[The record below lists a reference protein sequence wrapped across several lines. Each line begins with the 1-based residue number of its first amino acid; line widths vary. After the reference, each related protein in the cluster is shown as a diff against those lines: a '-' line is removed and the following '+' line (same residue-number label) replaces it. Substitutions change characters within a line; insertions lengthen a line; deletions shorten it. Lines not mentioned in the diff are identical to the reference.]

1 MRTFSLILVFL
12 LWAGAVA
19 QQESAQL
26 PPGALGTRTG
36 SPANL
41 ATPSGSSTGWWQVT
55 LALVV
60 VAVAL
65 RYGLPKLLRWAGKT
79 GDGSPLDGQVR
90 VIETRAVPNGS
101 LMLVKARDR
110 LLLIGSSPQG
120 MQLLADL
127 TPANEQSSLSGMGE
141 HLYNA
146 HTNPGKV
153 PSFAHILRQA
163 QPMSP
168 PVELQ
173 ESVVERL
180 QLRLQETQRR
190 LAKTAGSDLR
200 EGRR

>member
-1 MRTFSLILVFL
+1 M
-12 LWAGAVA
+12 
-19 QQESAQL
+19 
-26 PPGALGTRTG
+26 
-36 SPANL
+36 

-79 GDGSPLDGQVR
+79 GDGSPIDGQVR

-120 MQLLADL
+120 MHLLADL
-127 TPANEQSSLSGMGE
+127 TPANEQSSLSGMAE
-141 HLYNA
+141 HSYNA
-146 HTNPGKV
+146 HTNPEKV
-153 PSFAHILRQA
+153 PSFAHILRHA
-163 QPMSP
+163 QPKGSP
-168 PVELQ
+168 TDFQ